1 MLASKNPSCFN
12 GVKIIKKTKK
22 TTKTVTAGKTGTGVC
37 CHISLYS
44 VDRVTGYHHAYKK
57 KKKRLIIH
65 LHFLHGSWLG
75 RKGKAYTWDFCT
87 QRSVF

>member
-1 MLASKNPSCFN
+1 MPASKNPSCFN
-12 GVKIIKKTKK
+12 GVKIIEKKQ

-57 KKKRLIIH
+57 KEKRLIIH
-65 LHFLHGSWLG
+65 LHFLYMGAGWGERVKLILG
-75 RKGKAYTWDFCT
+75 TFCT
-87 QRSVF
+87 QRSAF